1 MSNEAS
7 IKLNYVLSEDCV
19 LSERE
24 TECLS
29 LVAVGYSNLHGANVL
44 NISKGMF
51 KKNLKDVFDK
61 LYVGDRSYAVV
72 KAIRF
77 GILTYDMV
85 DRVLLKYN
93 LQPRDV
99 QRSS

>member
-51 KKNLKDVFDK
+51 K